1 MLAGYNV
8 FSRMPVANRDNP
20 NNVAVGFVAPS
31 FQTVMPPSIA
41 AAIATAPAPPASRAL
56 TFVFNAIF
64 LLLKNTVTLPL
75 EIHIGYPRQ
84 CTKK

>member
-31 FQTVMPPSIA
+31 FQTVMPPQHRSGYRNSTR
-41 AAIATAPAPPASRAL
+41 ATSQQG
-56 TFVFNAIF
+56 FNF
-64 LLLKNTVTLPL
+64 RL
-75 EIHIGYPRQ
+75 
-84 CTKK
+84 